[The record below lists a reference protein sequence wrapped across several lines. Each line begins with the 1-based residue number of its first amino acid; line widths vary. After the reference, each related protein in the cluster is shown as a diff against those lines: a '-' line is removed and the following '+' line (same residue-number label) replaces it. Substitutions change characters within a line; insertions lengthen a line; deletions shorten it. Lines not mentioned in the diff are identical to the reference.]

1 MFKDRRPEG
10 EAERECVIRE
20 VRTTEAKDPES
31 YWKLLDG
38 AGPIGLRRQ
47 LVSQ

>member
-1 MFKDRRPEG
+1 M
-10 EAERECVIRE
+10 CVIRE

-31 YWKLLDG
+31 YWKLLGG